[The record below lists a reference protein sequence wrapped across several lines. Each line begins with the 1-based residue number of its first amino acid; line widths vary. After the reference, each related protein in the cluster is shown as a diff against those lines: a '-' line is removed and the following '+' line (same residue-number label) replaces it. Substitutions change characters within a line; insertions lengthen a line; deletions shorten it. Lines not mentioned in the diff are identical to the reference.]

1 MKTNKVVLTLFL
13 LMSILLSGCGKSAP
27 PIEQNTEITVAETT
41 APSQTEKESIYQF
54 SLIVENDRELT
65 VFLQLSEIEDFDS
78 EEVLEIQIYDGDQ
91 LLQTIAKENV
101 PAVTDYAWDGLFLN
115 EGNAVG
121 LPDVRD
127 LNFDGAE
134 DFGLLAVSD
143 YPQNVPYSYFFW
155 NEEKGQFVYQLTAF
169 GPGWLQTDD
178 SEKRLV
184 EVSNEGPVIYK
195 KYFTI
200 ASDGSLLTQ
209 DTSFDNSP
217 VTIDGNV
224 YWGGSGPDGS
234 PNRVSVTVSLASV
247 IRGEE
252 AYRYLLLNDPQIQ
265 SPGPGQEYIV
275 IILNIKYEDGD
286 LDILDM
292 TENIAR
298 QPGYSLH
305 FALPNET
312 SNAID
317 VTYALSD
324 PIYNIQLA
332 KGESASGSV
341 AFLQE
346 IGNTQPLYF
355 EGFGEI
361 TTFRIQ

>member
-1 MKTNKVVLTLFL
+1 MKANKSFLLFL
-13 LMSILLSGCGKSAP
+13 LMLSFLFSGCGNLITFSNEDTG
-27 PIEQNTEITVAETT
+27 ISESVTENCD
-41 APSQTEKESIYQF
+41 QTPVYQF
-54 SLIVENDRELT
+54 PVTVSGNRELT
-65 VFLQLSEIEDFDS
+65 VSLDLVSS
-78 EEVLEIQIYDGDQ
+78 EEGYTTEIAEVLVCEGDR
-91 LLQTIAKENV
+91 LLQTITKEDV
-101 PAVTDYAWDGLFLN
+101 PEVTEYAWDGLFLN

-209 DTSFDNSP
+209 DASFDNSP

-224 YWGGSGPDGS
+224 YWGGGGPDGS

-252 AYRYLLLNDPQIQ
+252 AYRYLLLSDPQIQ
-265 SPGPGQEYIV
+265 SPRPGQEYIV